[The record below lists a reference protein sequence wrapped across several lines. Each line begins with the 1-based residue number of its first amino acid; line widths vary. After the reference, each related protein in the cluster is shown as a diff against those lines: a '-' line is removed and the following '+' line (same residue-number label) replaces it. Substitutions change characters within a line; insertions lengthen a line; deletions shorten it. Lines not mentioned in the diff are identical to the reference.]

1 MNIKGQVGEY
11 ITNEEATMLH
21 TIKAVKKIPF
31 SEMAEEM
38 GMKSAYLSK
47 ILHGKRRIPVAS
59 REAFDNFIE
68 KYRCELIID
77 ETHTQEDIPDK
88 IWIQNDETGDIQ
100 EIKLPQII
108 MENSRYRR
116 SSTIERES
124 VLRSY
129 GMIPL
134 GYSLVGTAYELT
146 NYISVEDWNKVQI
159 LFSRG
164 VLTSK
169 AMAELLGVTPQ
180 YWSRVVG
187 RKVSM
192 PLSLVAKLHMLLNTY
207 ESEFANL
214 EGKD

>member
-108 MENSRYRR
+108 MENSKYRR
-116 SSTIERES
+116 SSAIERES

-207 ESEFANL
+207 ESEFAGL

>member
-21 TIKAVKKIPF
+21 TIKAVKKITF

-38 GMKSAYLSK
+38 GMKSEYLSK

-77 ETHTQEDIPDK
+77 ETHTKEDVPDK

-116 SSTIERES
+116 SSAIERES

-159 LFSRG
+159 LLSRG

-169 AMAELLGVTPQ
+169 AMAELLGVMPQ
-180 YWSRVVG
+180 YWSRVVN

-214 EGKD
+214 EDKD

>member
-59 REAFDNFIE
+59 REAFDDFIE

-116 SSTIERES
+116 SSAIERES

-146 NYISVEDWNKVQI
+146 NYISAEDWSKVQI

-207 ESEFANL
+207 ESEFAGL

>member
-59 REAFDNFIE
+59 REAFDDFIE

-100 EIKLPQII
+100 EIKLPQIV

-116 SSTIERES
+116 SSAIERES

-207 ESEFANL
+207 ESEFADF
-214 EGKD
+214 EDKD

>member
-1 MNIKGQVGEY
+1 MNIKGQIGEY

-116 SSTIERES
+116 SSAIERES

-207 ESEFANL
+207 ESEFAGL

>member
-21 TIKAVKKIPF
+21 TIKAVKKITF

-38 GMKSAYLSK
+38 GMKSEYLSK

-77 ETHTQEDIPDK
+77 ETHTKEDVPDK

-159 LFSRG
+159 LLSRG

-169 AMAELLGVTPQ
+169 AMAELLGVMPQ
-180 YWSRVVG
+180 YWSRVVN

-214 EGKD
+214 EDKD

>member
-21 TIKAVKKIPF
+21 TIKAVKKITF
-31 SEMAEEM
+31 GEMAEEM
-38 GMKSAYLSK
+38 GMKDAYLSK

-77 ETHTQEDIPDK
+77 ETHTQEDVPDK

-169 AMAELLGVTPQ
+169 AMAELLGVRPQ
-180 YWSRVVG
+180 YWSRIVN
-187 RKVSM
+187 RKASM

-207 ESEFANL
+207 ESEFADL

>member
-59 REAFDNFIE
+59 REAFDDFIE

-116 SSTIERES
+116 SSAIERES

-159 LFSRG
+159 LFARG

-207 ESEFANL
+207 ESEFAGL

>member
-21 TIKAVKKIPF
+21 TIKAVKKITF
-31 SEMAEEM
+31 GEMAEEM
-38 GMKSAYLSK
+38 GMKDAYLSK
-47 ILHGKRRIPVAS
+47 ILHGKRRIPVAN

-134 GYSLVGTAYELT
+134 GYSLVGTAYEPT

-169 AMAELLGVTPQ
+169 AMAELLGVRPQ
-180 YWSRVVG
+180 YWSRIVN
-187 RKVSM
+187 RKASM

-207 ESEFANL
+207 ESEFAGL

>member
-31 SEMAEEM
+31 SEMAEKM
-38 GMKSAYLSK
+38 GMKGEYLSK

-59 REAFDNFIE
+59 REAFDDFIE

-116 SSTIERES
+116 SSAIERES

-207 ESEFANL
+207 ESEFADL
-214 EGKD
+214 EDKD

>member
-116 SSTIERES
+116 SSAIERES

-207 ESEFANL
+207 ESEFADL

>member
-38 GMKSAYLSK
+38 GMKSEYLSK

-77 ETHTQEDIPDK
+77 ETHTKEDVPDK

-116 SSTIERES
+116 SSAIERES
-124 VLRSY
+124 VLRGY

-207 ESEFANL
+207 ESEFANI
-214 EGKD
+214 EDKD

>member
-59 REAFDNFIE
+59 REAFDDFIE

-116 SSTIERES
+116 SSAIERES

-159 LFSRG
+159 LFARG

-169 AMAELLGVTPQ
+169 AMAEVLGVTPQ

-207 ESEFANL
+207 ESEFADL

>member
-207 ESEFANL
+207 ESEFAGL

>member
-116 SSTIERES
+116 SSAIERES

-207 ESEFANL
+207 ESEFAGL

>member
-38 GMKSAYLSK
+38 GMKSEYLSK
-47 ILHGKRRIPVAS
+47 ILHGKRRIPVAR

-77 ETHTQEDIPDK
+77 ETHTKEDVPDK

-116 SSTIERES
+116 SSAIERES
-124 VLRSY
+124 VLRGY

-207 ESEFANL
+207 ESEFANI
-214 EGKD
+214 EDKD

>member
-1 MNIKGQVGEY
+1 MNIKGQIGEY

-108 MENSRYRR
+108 MENSKYRR
-116 SSTIERES
+116 SSAIERES

-207 ESEFANL
+207 ESEFAGL

>member
-1 MNIKGQVGEY
+1 MNIKGQIGEY

-108 MENSRYRR
+108 MENSKYRR
-116 SSTIERES
+116 SSTIEREN

-159 LFSRG
+159 LLSRG

-169 AMAELLGVTPQ
+169 AMAELLGVRPQ
-180 YWSRVVG
+180 YWSRIVN

-207 ESEFANL
+207 ESEFAGL